1 MDNSK
6 ILAYQERKA
15 NKSTIWLLFIFLG
28 WSYGSLN
35 RTGTQLLFYATLG
48 GLGFWI
54 IIRLFTLNTAIKEYN
69 RSIAINIGLSS
80 EEMNILNLN

>member
-15 NKSTIWLLFIFLG
+15 NKSTIWILFIFLG

-54 IIRLFTLNTAIKEYN
+54 IIYAQYSN
-69 RSIAINIGLSS
+69 
-80 EEMNILNLN
+80 